1 MSMVIRRMTLDSV
14 GLPVYHFAPEAGV
27 AKLLGERFGASY
39 RPADLEPAAFESLGF
54 PVARVD
60 LCHPLQYMPPESAG
74 GLVHS
79 HVLEHIPVSLDR
91 LVRDLNATIAPGGF
105 HLFQVPVHTG
115 WYREDVDPS
124 MDAATRTERF
134 YQEDHIRCFGTE
146 DFGERVLALFGE
158 DFDRV
163 NIAGLFK
170 ERELMMASIP
180 PSALNQ
186 LTGHSVFLFVKRPL
200 GLTRKVFRILG
211 IG

>member
-1 MSMVIRRMTLDSV
+1 MAMVIRRVTLDSV

-27 AKLLGERFGASY
+27 AKLLGERFGAGY
-39 RPADLEPAAFESLGF
+39 RPADLDPAAFQNLGV
-54 PVARVD
+54 PVERVD
-60 LCHPLQYMPPESAG
+60 LCHPLKHMAAGSAG

-91 LVRDLNATIAPGGF
+91 LVRDLNTTIAPGGF
-105 HLFQVPVHTG
+105 HLFQVPIHEG

-146 DFGERVLALFGE
+146 DFAERVLALFE
-158 DFDRV
+158 DDFDR
-163 NIAGLFK
+163 IDISSLFGQ
-170 ERELMMASIP
+170 RELMMASIP
-180 PSALNQ
+180 PSALGS

-200 GLTRKVFRILG
+200 GLTRKLLRVLG
-211 IG
+211 MG